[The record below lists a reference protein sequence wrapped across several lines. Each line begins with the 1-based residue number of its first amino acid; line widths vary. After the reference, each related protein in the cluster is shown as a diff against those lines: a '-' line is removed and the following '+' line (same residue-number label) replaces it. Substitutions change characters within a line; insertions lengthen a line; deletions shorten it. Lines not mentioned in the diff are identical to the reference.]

1 MITLHR
7 TGAMVLRQYYLMSG
21 SLTRFIPII
30 VWGTVDIVMWGFLTK
45 YLSTATGS
53 SFRFVPALLGAVLL
67 WDSLIRVMQGVTTA
81 FFEDVW
87 ARNFLNLF
95 ATPLTI
101 PEYVTS
107 LVVISIGS
115 SSFGIASMLLVAT
128 AVFGFSFFSF
138 GILLVPYILV
148 LFLFGITLGIFGC
161 TIVMRYGPAAEWF
174 IWPIPAV
181 ISPFAG
187 VLYPVSTLPGWM
199 QAISHLLP
207 PAYVFENM
215 RAIVLG
221 GRPSWSGLAI
231 GLAMALFY
239 LLLAGGLFHM
249 VYRKALKTGLIA
261 RYTAEGVS

>member
-21 SLTRFIPII
+21 SLTRFVPII

-45 YLSTATGS
+45 YLSSATGS
-53 SFRFVPALLGAVLL
+53 SFHFVPTLLGAVLL
-67 WDSLIRVMQGVTTA
+67 WDSLIRVMQGVTTT

-95 ATPLTI
+95 ATPITI
-101 PEYVTS
+101 PEYVTG
-107 LVVISIGS
+107 LIVISICS
-115 SSFGIASMLLVAT
+115 SSFGILTMLVVST

-138 GILLVPYILV
+138 GILLVPYVLV

-161 TIVMRYGPAAEWF
+161 ALVMRYGPTAEWF

-187 VLYPVSTLPGWM
+187 VLYPISTLPGWM
-199 QAISHLLP
+199 QVVSRILP

-215 RAIVLG
+215 RAIILNG
-221 GRPSWSGLAI
+221 KTSWNGLAI
-231 GLAMALFY
+231 GTAMALVY
-239 LLLAGGLFHM
+239 LFLATFLFIG
-249 VYRKALKTGLIA
+249 VYRKALRSGLIA
-261 RYTAEGVS
+261 RYSAEGVS